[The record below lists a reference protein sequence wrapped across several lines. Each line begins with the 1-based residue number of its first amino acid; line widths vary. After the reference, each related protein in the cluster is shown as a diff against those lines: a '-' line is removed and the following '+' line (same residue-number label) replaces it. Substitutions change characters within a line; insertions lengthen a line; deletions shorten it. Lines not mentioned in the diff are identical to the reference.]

1 MADFQLLHPL
11 GTGQKVVENHITPF
25 LDQTQYSN
33 AIRMKFKDKEELIN
47 YLNHL
52 IEEEKFSKALDVIQ
66 EQKLEGEDD
75 IPLLYLQSKIYQQIQ
90 DFGKAIN
97 TLQKIIKID
106 PDQKEAKNYISLIN
120 EILRYK
126 NSDIYASPN
135 TTHDPWLE

>member
-1 MADFQLLHPL
+1 
-11 GTGQKVVENHITPF
+11 
-25 LDQTQYSN
+25 
-33 AIRMKFKDKEELIN
+33 MKFKDKEQLIN
-47 YLNHL
+47 YLNNL
-52 IEEEKFSKALDVIQ
+52 IEQEKLSKALDIIQ
-66 EQKLEGEDD
+66 EKNPEREDD

-120 EILRYK
+120 DILRYK